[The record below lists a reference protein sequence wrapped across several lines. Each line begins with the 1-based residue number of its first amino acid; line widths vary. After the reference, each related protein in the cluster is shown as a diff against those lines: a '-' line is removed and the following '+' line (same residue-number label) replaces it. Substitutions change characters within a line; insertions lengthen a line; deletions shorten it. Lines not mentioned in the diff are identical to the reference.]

1 MQYIFP
7 IEGGHSE
14 LTYSEC
20 LLNILGEVFIA
31 QIHHY
36 GKFTALHYM
45 NFDCFTVDES
55 NQVKFSRKIMRRQGC
70 FFKLLW
76 DEVGLMSLGPT

>member
-1 MQYIFP
+1 MQIIYFWTTTAFWFVQYIFP

-36 GKFTALHYM
+36 GKFTALH
-45 NFDCFTVDES
+45 TWISIVLQLT
-55 NQVKFSRKIMRRQGC
+55 NQIK
-70 FFKLLW
+70 
-76 DEVGLMSLGPT
+76 